1 MLMNHELLIT
11 RLTLPG
17 PYSAATQFGGVT
29 DWYQSQVIENQW
41 VSDAEPHSP
50 DAPLQSLEQAP
61 PSLDY
66 VPGPEH
72 PPSPNYDQPLPIDAS
87 PTALSSGYV
96 ADSYLKEDP
105 EEDPKVDPEEDL
117 TDYPADGRDDDNEEE
132 ESCEDDDDDDDDDED
147 EAFEEASEEDE
158 DEKEEHLALA
168 NSTAATPPPPPR
180 SPRTKVPFSQICLH
194 RAQKTVRLQPPMAA
208 STKALIVE
216 FSSTPTPPSPPP
228 SPLSPR
234 SSPLLHIPSP
244 PLPVLSPPLPLPA
257 ASPSTH
263 QPLLSLD
270 IPPPPFLVPSTAH
283 RDDIPEADM
292 PLRKRARFSAPAS
305 RFKVGESLTAAT
317 ARQTGH
323 TLAHRVDYSFFDIVD
338 ASIRAFES
346 RVMTAV
352 EEVNKRVID
361 LVATQRQDAHEL

>member
-1 MLMNHELLIT
+1 MTASTEALI
-11 RLTLPG
+11 
-17 PYSAATQFGGVT
+17 
-29 DWYQSQVIENQW
+29 
-41 VSDAEPHSP
+41 AEYASTPT
-50 DAPLQSLEQAP
+50 
-61 PSLDY
+61 
-66 VPGPEH
+66 
-72 PPSPNYDQPLPIDAS
+72 PPSPPPSPLSPWSPPLPHIPS
-87 PTALSSGYV
+87 PPLPSCH
-96 ADSYLKEDP
+96 DSVK
-105 EEDPKVDPEEDL
+105 
-117 TDYPADGRDDDNEEE
+117 
-132 ESCEDDDDDDDDDED
+132 SC
-147 EAFEEASEEDE
+147 
-158 DEKEEHLALA
+158 KYHPCLQ
-168 NSTAATPPPPPR
+168 ST
-180 SPRTKVPFSQICLH
+180 

-244 PLPVLSPPLPLPA
+244 PLPVLSPPLSLPA

-361 LVATQRQDAHEL
+361 LATTQRQDAHEL